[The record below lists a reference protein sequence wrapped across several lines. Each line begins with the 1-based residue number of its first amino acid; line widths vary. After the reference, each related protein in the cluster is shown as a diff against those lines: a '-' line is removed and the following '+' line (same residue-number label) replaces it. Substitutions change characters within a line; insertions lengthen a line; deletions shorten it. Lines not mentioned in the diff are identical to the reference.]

1 VDKLFSLEKDL
12 KSTKTYIGSKMKEEE
27 YKEVK
32 NLLESGKNVIVFYT
46 SLIHTESYLTII
58 KKIITQIRD
67 QIGKLKVCC
76 IFSDENSSKD
86 LGRYDNVE
94 LFTIYYSNYLK
105 MFQIMFDPEEAACF
119 EKIVESTML
128 KQ

>member
-1 VDKLFSLEKDL
+1 
-12 KSTKTYIGSKMKEEE
+12 MKEED
-27 YKEVK
+27 YKVVK
-32 NLLESGKNVIVFYT
+32 DMLEGGKNVILFYT

-94 LFTIYYSNYLK
+94 LFTIYYSNHLK
-105 MFQIMFDPEEAACF
+105 MFQIMFDSEEAAF
-119 EKIVESTML
+119 YEKIVESTML
-128 KQ
+128 NQ